1 MLYSQFYR
9 ENKEVIDTEILPY
22 VSSYNLGLD
31 GGRPRIMYRK
41 WSWDLAIKLQDT
53 CFGHLKRNPI
63 YTIAYHNGEPFREW
77 DYARMERAFALL
89 GLLILKHIYKQD
101 RRNFNFP
108 VE

>member
-41 WSWDLAIKLQDT
+41 WSWIWQS
-53 CFGHLKRNPI
+53 
-63 YTIAYHNGEPFREW
+63 
-77 DYARMERAFALL
+77 
-89 GLLILKHIYKQD
+89 
-101 RRNFNFP
+101 NFKTP
-108 VE
+108 VSGI

>member
-1 MLYSQFYR
+1 MLYSQFYK

-22 VSSYNLGLD
+22 VSSNLSLC
-31 GGRPRIMYRK
+31 GGRHRIMYRK

-89 GLLILKHIYKQD
+89 GVLILTRIYKQD
-101 RRNFNFP
+101 RHKIHFP
-108 VE
+108 IE